1 MKLGSS
7 VELKAFMDTVKACRG
22 DVWLVDSF
30 NENQFNLKSYMSRY
44 IAIAELIHDQN
55 ERLELYCECKSDERR
70 FYDLFIRYPQ
80 ML

>member
-7 VELKAFMDTVKACRG
+7 VELKAFMDTVKECRG

-30 NENQFNLKSYMSRY
+30 DGSQFNLKSYMSRY

-55 ERLELYCECKSDERR
+55 ERLELFCECKSDEGR

>member
-7 VELKAFMDTVKACRG
+7 VELKAFMDTVKECSG
-22 DVWLVDSF
+22 DVWLVDSG
-30 NENQFNLKSYMSRY
+30 NGNQFNLKSYMSRY

-55 ERLELYCECKSDERR
+55 ERLELFCESKNDERR

>member
-30 NENQFNLKSYMSRY
+30 DGSQFNLKSYMSRY

-55 ERLELYCECKSDERR
+55 ERLELHCECNSDEGR
-70 FYDLFIRYPQ
+70 FYDLCSRYPQ